1 MSISSSN
8 HYHTSKTCKPSA
20 IWIALSI
27 LGFLCFVIF
36 QIIWPNFVAND
47 TASEKM
53 ITEQQAIQRAE
64 AFLLQPEIAAS
75 IAPPEKVATTKRIE
89 AYYDTNDDLSGYIS
103 HSGTENTY
111 RSWEKKAPYDV
122 YRVLVLESADKQP
135 LLSSSPYERLTKVDI
150 HMRTGQVVG
159 FQTESNGSTT
169 SQDNRTEPNDRWKQ
183 SDHILRLFGWST
195 EQVKRVPLALEDGR
209 SEGESSVH
217 YEVPRAA
224 VGEARLELQL
234 EWDGRSLTQMLP
246 NWQIP
251 ASYSNLM
258 AQQQASAER
267 IHNFVYVGMSL
278 LLSIASIVMT
288 ILYRKQIVFRS
299 RTLILL
305 TVISCFISIAHV
317 WNMTE
322 GYFMV
327 SEHQILP
334 EKNLQT
340 AIIVQA
346 VITLIQAGFAL
357 YFSLIAGRWM
367 WRQTKFSAI
376 MPGWSDDSFGEHLV
390 QAFWKGIGWTGILLG
405 AQTLIFSIMQKG
417 LNTWVS
423 TEALSSPLN
432 LYAPVWFPLLAW
444 VAAISEEG
452 FFRLFAI
459 GLFHRFIRNVWIASL
474 IPTFVWAA
482 GHVMYPIYP
491 FYSRPVELMIIGM
504 LFVWMMLKHGFWTA
518 VVAHLMF
525 DTVLMAI
532 GFLFGTN
539 WTDILIGAAYILF
552 PLTVVYGIRYLHS
565 NRKHSP
571 KMAYQ
576 QHPPS

>member
-1 MSISSSN
+1 MSISPAD
-8 HYHTSKTCKPSA
+8 HFHTAKTRKPSTT
-20 IWIALSI
+20 WIASSV
-27 LGFLCFVIF
+27 LGFICFVLF
-36 QIIWPNFVAND
+36 QIIWPYYVGND
-47 TASEKM
+47 AAAEKI

-64 AFLLQPEIAAS
+64 AFLLQPEIAAF
-75 IAPPEKVATTKRIE
+75 IQPPAKVSTTKRIE
-89 AYYDTNDDLSGYIS
+89 AYYHTNDELSGYIS
-103 HSGTENTY
+103 RSGTENTY

-122 YRVLVLESADKQP
+122 YRVLVLEREDKHP
-135 LLSSSPYERLTKVDI
+135 LSSSFPYERLTKLDI
-150 HMRTGQVVG
+150 HMRTGQIVG
-159 FQTESNGSTT
+159 FQTESNNSPS
-169 SQDNRTEPNDRWKQ
+169 SQDARIEPNDQWKQ
-183 SDHILRLFGWST
+183 SDQILRLFGWST
-195 EQVKRVPLALEDGR
+195 EQVKRVPLTSEDG
-209 SEGESSVH
+209 SSVY

-224 VGEARLELQL
+224 VGEAKLELQL
-234 EWDGRSLTQMLP
+234 EWRGHSLVQMLP
-246 NWQIP
+246 HWQIP
-251 ASYSNLM
+251 SSYNNLM
-258 AQQQASAER
+258 AQQQSSAER

-278 LLSIASIVMT
+278 LLSIASIIIT
-288 ILYRKQIVFRS
+288 IIYRRQISFRS

-305 TVISCFISIAHV
+305 TIISCSISIAHV

-334 EKNLQT
+334 ENNLQT

-346 VITLIQAGFAL
+346 IITLIQAGFAL
-357 YFSLIAGRWM
+357 YFSLLAGRWM
-367 WRQTKFSAI
+367 WRQTKFNTIIPS
-376 MPGWSDDSFGEHLV
+376 WSDDNFGEHLV

-405 AQTLIFSIMQKG
+405 AQTLIFGIMEKG

-423 TEALSSPLN
+423 TEALNSPLN
-432 LYAPVWFPLLAW
+432 LQAPVWFPLLAW

-532 GFLFGTN
+532 GFLFGTD

-552 PLTVVYGIRYLHS
+552 PLTVVYGIHYLHS
-565 NRKHSP
+565 NRKQAPITAH
-571 KMAYQ
+571 Q
-576 QHPPS
+576 QPPPS